1 MLRLEDIR
9 KDAVV
14 NGIEPGQV
22 VRIVTTE
29 PVGENSLTVYYRT
42 VEGQVKEQMFFRP
55 GDLSLTE
62 RGKAGNDGVSHN
74 KTHYEP
80 TCGEVHAQV
89 MMLMNIWRIWPASW
103 TGQ

>member
-42 VEGQVKEQMFFRP
+42 VEGR
-55 GDLSLTE
+55 
-62 RGKAGNDGVSHN
+62 
-74 KTHYEP
+74 
-80 TCGEVHAQV
+80 
-89 MMLMNIWRIWPASW
+89 
-103 TGQ
+103 

>member
-62 RGKAGNDGVSHN
+62 TGRGKAGQRSGSR
-74 KTHYEP
+74 TTRP
-80 TCGEVHAQV
+80 TTSST
-89 MMLMNIWRIWPASW
+89 WRRSSCSR
-103 TGQ
+103 